1 MWEFFICKTFVLTGD
16 DAARHGS
23 APRSAVPCRV
33 IAHQNKNVQ
42 IRNVRYFRL
51 CSVISF
57 EAKYY
62 LTIEF
67 PSEKNS
73 NDSNVYFI
81 FCSQGIFAVF
91 GRFVCSRGTSGGP
104 EASSEEKGPGWLII
118 IAFTA
123 IFLGTYPLHMYFA
136 ELYLQNDFT
145 FLLAKYCVG
154 FLYVV
159 LIPFITLV
167 AQREIRKGVVS
178 ILLRDNTQA
187 NSGSCNALDD
197 LPNWFNF
204 LNFKNYSSKYYY
216 RDEINEFP

>member
-1 MWEFFICKTFVLTGD
+1 M
-16 DAARHGS
+16 
-23 APRSAVPCRV
+23 
-33 IAHQNKNVQ
+33 
-42 IRNVRYFRL
+42 
-51 CSVISF
+51 
-57 EAKYY
+57 
-62 LTIEF
+62 TIEF

>member
-1 MWEFFICKTFVLTGD
+1 MTKGSRKSSGCKKVETRIRQFLVIFK
-16 DAARHGS
+16 HCVEGS
-23 APRSAVPCRV
+23 F
-33 IAHQNKNVQ
+33 H
-42 IRNVRYFRL
+42 
-51 CSVISF
+51 F
-57 EAKYY
+57 ETKYY
-62 LTIEF
+62 LTI
-67 PSEKNS
+67 
-73 NDSNVYFI
+73 NVFFI
-81 FCSQGIFAVF
+81 FFCSQGIFAVF

-167 AQREIRKGVVS
+167 AQREIRQGVVS
-178 ILLRDNTQA
+178 ILRSKNTSGA
-187 NSGSCNALDD
+187 NSGSCNALDEM
-197 LPNWFNF
+197 PNV
-204 LNFKNYSSKYYY
+204 
-216 RDEINEFP
+216 D

>member
-1 MWEFFICKTFVLTGD
+1 MVSLASLAQPQLMFF
-16 DAARHGS
+16 
-23 APRSAVPCRV
+23 
-33 IAHQNKNVQ
+33 
-42 IRNVRYFRL
+42 
-51 CSVISF
+51 
-57 EAKYY
+57 
-62 LTIEF
+62 
-67 PSEKNS
+67 
-73 NDSNVYFI
+73 FI

-167 AQREIRKGVVS
+167 AQREIRQGVVS
-178 ILLRDNTQA
+178 ILRSKNTSGA
-187 NSGSCNALDD
+187 NSGSCNALDEM
-197 LPNWFNF
+197 PNV
-204 LNFKNYSSKYYY
+204 
-216 RDEINEFP
+216 D

>member
-1 MWEFFICKTFVLTGD
+1 M
-16 DAARHGS
+16 
-23 APRSAVPCRV
+23 
-33 IAHQNKNVQ
+33 
-42 IRNVRYFRL
+42 
-51 CSVISF
+51 
-57 EAKYY
+57 
-62 LTIEF
+62 
-67 PSEKNS
+67 
-73 NDSNVYFI
+73 
-81 FCSQGIFAVF
+81 QGIFAVF

-167 AQREIRKGVVS
+167 AQREIRQGVVS
-178 ILLRDNTQA
+178 ILRSKNTSGA
-187 NSGSCNALDD
+187 NSGSCNALDEM
-197 LPNWFNF
+197 PNV
-204 LNFKNYSSKYYY
+204 
-216 RDEINEFP
+216 D